1 MQSKFC
7 RLFRPLLAA
16 SLTVSAVC
24 GHAASFDCTK
34 ARSPMEKLICSD
46 NKLSSMDEQLNT
58 AFKEA
63 VARADA
69 KPLLTTWQRGW
80 LKSYDLTQCK
90 DAKCLGIEFGK
101 RIALLKSVAPS
112 SDSTAQWNGSFSRFY
127 KGKPDKDSANLLLIG
142 MMGKKVYVTGDA
154 LWLGPN
160 AANGQVNTGEMVGI
174 GELKSGRAVFDLDG
188 CTATMALNE
197 NGVKV
202 EEESGCGGMNVSFVG
217 EYKRK

>member
-1 MQSKFC
+1 MRVLTLIFVAAT
-7 RLFRPLLAA
+7 LAA
-16 SLTVSAVC
+16 PLASQ
-24 GHAASFDCTK
+24 AASFDCAR

-46 NKLSSMDEQLNT
+46 NNLSSMDEQLNA
-58 AFKEA
+58 AFKDA
-63 VARADA
+63 VARSDA
-69 KPLLTTWQRGW
+69 KPLMTTWQRGW

-112 SDSTAQWNGSFSRFY
+112 SDPAAQWNGSFSRFY
-127 KGKPDKDSANLLLIG
+127 KGKPDKDSASLLLIG
-142 MMGKKVYVTGDA
+142 MMGKKVYVAGDA

-160 AANGQVNTGEMVGI
+160 AANGQVNTGEMIGI